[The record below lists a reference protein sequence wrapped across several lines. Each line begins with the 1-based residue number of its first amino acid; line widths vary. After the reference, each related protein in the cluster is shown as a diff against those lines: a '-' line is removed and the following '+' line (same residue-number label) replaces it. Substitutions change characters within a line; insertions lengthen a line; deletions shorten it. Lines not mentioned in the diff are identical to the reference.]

1 MCGIVGYIGN
11 KKDTLDILMNGL
23 KHLEYRGYDSSG
35 IAYMT
40 SGRLVIKKEA
50 GKLENLKETIDF
62 NDKSNIGIG
71 HTRWATHG
79 VANKINSHP
88 HKFGD
93 IVIVHNGIIENYLE
107 LKQKLIKKGYEF
119 ISETDTEV
127 AAALLNDLYIKDYDM
142 LKAIEK
148 FKEIVKG
155 TYAIIVMSIKE
166 NNCLYVIK
174 KGSPLVIGISDD
186 GYYIGSDILAFIKYT
201 NKYVTLLDYEYA
213 KIDMHKLTIF
223 SETNQEKEYTIDEID
238 IDNNEV
244 SKNGYKH
251 YMLKEINDEP
261 TIVRKILNNKIDID
275 LKKYKKIIIVG
286 CGSAMHAGVIGVNL
300 LREYA
305 NIDANIEI
313 ASEFRYKKLFLDKDS
328 LVMAISQSGETADT
342 LEAVKIAKEHGA
354 YTIGIVNVKDSSIAR
369 CVDNVIY
376 TECGPEIAVATT
388 KAYLGQVLIMIL
400 LTVNNCIFPEL
411 VKEFKKDINK
421 LPILV
426 QNLID
431 NTELIQK
438 LAKKIYKR
446 EHLFFIGRGID
457 YAISLEGSLKL
468 KEISYIHSEA
478 YAAGELKHGTISL
491 IDKDTPVIGIV
502 TDKKIADKTISNMKE
517 VKARGAYVIY
527 VTLDSLY
534 KEGDFYDDVIIIPT
548 LNELLNPI
556 LTIIPLQLLA
566 YYVAKLK
573 KCDIDKPKNLAKS
586 VTVE

>member
-1 MCGIVGYIGN
+1 
-11 KKDTLDILMNGL
+11 
-23 KHLEYRGYDSSG
+23 
-35 IAYMT
+35 
-40 SGRLVIKKEA
+40 
-50 GKLENLKETIDF
+50 
-62 NDKSNIGIG
+62 
-71 HTRWATHG
+71 
-79 VANKINSHP
+79 
-88 HKFGD
+88 
-93 IVIVHNGIIENYLE
+93 
-107 LKQKLIKKGYEF
+107 
-119 ISETDTEV
+119 
-127 AAALLNDLYIKDYDM
+127 
-142 LKAIEK
+142 
-148 FKEIVKG
+148 
-155 TYAIIVMSIKE
+155 
-166 NNCLYVIK
+166 
-174 KGSPLVIGISDD
+174 
-186 GYYIGSDILAFIKYT
+186 
-201 NKYVTLLDYEYA
+201 
-213 KIDMHKLTIF
+213 
-223 SETNQEKEYTIDEID
+223 
-238 IDNNEV
+238 
-244 SKNGYKH
+244 
-251 YMLKEINDEP
+251 MLKEINEEP
-261 TIVRKILNNKIDID
+261 AIVRKILNNKIDID
-275 LKKYKKIIIVG
+275 LKKYKKIVIVG

-421 LPILV
+421 LPFLV

-431 NTELIQK
+431 NTKLIQK
-438 LAKKIYKR
+438 LAKKIYKK